1 MEEKKHFGVY
11 EVIEEIGRGG
21 ISIVYKAKHPTLG
34 KMVAIKVLSPYLS
47 KDTAFIERFHNE
59 AQILSSFR
67 HQNIVYVIDFAKEG
81 NQYYLVMD
89 LIDGYTVKQLLQR
102 TGALPSKIA
111 CNILKNV
118 CTALSYT
125 HRKGI
130 VHRDIKSSNIMVD
143 GNGKIMVTDFGLSK
157 ELNVDNL
164 QDAPNEMAGTL
175 AYISPEQLDPKLGHP
190 DTRTDIYSLGVVFY
204 EMVTGKL
211 PFDENSTPVN
221 LAYQH
226 LKTTPPPPSQMNKDL
241 LPKIDAMCLKMLEKK
256 QNNRYQSAED
266 LLKDIEELESI
277 LLYYRA
283 PEEKAEGSYFE
294 VVSDE
299 PEKPSNEIETLSE
312 KREEVPVSVHQE
324 EDVYVGKVLCHRYRI
339 GRLLLKRI
347 LSSLYEGIDIQ
358 NNHPVMIQIPNESRP
373 TFRARIEK
381 DILTMKKVDHP
392 GFVKFIEVVEEDG
405 SYYVIREHIDGFT
418 IKQLLKKQKFEIQ
431 QAIEIILQ
439 VLESLQYLHDRGI
452 IHRDLN
458 SDVIIVS
465 NQGQV
470 KIISLGFSRVED
482 ASSVSSGEFL
492 GVVQYTAPE
501 QITQSKSDIR
511 SDIYSIGILLFEMLT
526 GALPFDSPL
535 PVEVMD
541 MHLKKMPRLP
551 EEAQK
556 TIPLNLQ
563 RILLKALA
571 KSPEQ
576 RYQTTGEIIEELKN
590 FLSLQ
595 QENRIDMPNI
605 DYPAAAEADKIIK
618 GMTEL
623 SAHKTKDFNFTIKK
637 KSPAEGETK
646 KVDVKQ
652 MIEDGMNN
660 LSTSKPIAKSIPSTP
675 PMMETTSPTLSQQAK
690 RPPFASD
697 PKPPMTEPAS
707 FAETYSQDTL
717 LQKEEEKLSV
727 KQKRTN
733 LFWIPLVL
741 LVLAGF
747 LVVGWF
753 LWENKATWIQKSN
766 GIEVLSPTKPYQ
778 VKSFQENTFKVQT
791 RSKQVET
798 IKIETIDKGLNSKIQ
813 KLDQNLYMI
822 EFYPSIFLNKASL
835 PVSIIGL
842 NQKGKEVVKTPL
854 VLELNN
860 DTMVYLVIN
869 PAAKQIQRVDA
880 KGTISN
886 NLNAVPLYIQEEMFL
901 PIRNLI
907 TFFNGELSYDFTQE
921 KLTITGLNQHTY
933 QLYLFQDKYQ
943 IDDKVVQEK
952 TPYIEREDIGY
963 LPVKFLTEKMGF
975 FIETSRDSSGNE
987 VIMMAKVE

>member
-47 KDTAFIERFHNE
+47 NDAAFIERFHNE

-111 CNILKNV
+111 CNIMKNV

-157 ELNVDNL
+157 ELNVDSL
-164 QDAPNEMAGTL
+164 QEAPNEIAGTL
-175 AYISPEQLDPKLGHP
+175 AYISPEQLDPKFGHP
-190 DTRTDIYSLGVVFY
+190 DIRTDIYSLGVVFY

-211 PFDENSTPVN
+211 PFDENSAPVN

-226 LKTTPPPPSQMNKDL
+226 LKTTPPPPSKMNKDL
-241 LPKIDAMCLKMLEKK
+241 LPKIDTMCLKMLEKK

-266 LLKDIEELESI
+266 LLKDIEELEGI
-277 LLYYRA
+277 LLYYKA

-299 PEKPSNEIETLSE
+299 QEKPSNEIDTLSE
-312 KREEVPVSVHQE
+312 KREEVPVPVYQE
-324 EDVYVGKVLCHRYRI
+324 DDVYIGKVLRHRYRI
-339 GRLLLKRI
+339 DRLLLKRI
-347 LSSLYEGIDIQ
+347 LSSLYEGKDIQ

-405 SYYVIREHIDGFT
+405 SCYVIREHIDGFT
-418 IKQLLKKQKFEIQ
+418 IKQLLKKQKFDIQ
-431 QAIEIILQ
+431 QAIEIVLQ
-439 VLESLQYLHDRGI
+439 VLESLKYLHDQGI

-501 QITQSKSDIR
+501 QITQSKSDFR
-511 SDIYSIGILLFEMLT
+511 SDIYSVGILLFEMLT
-526 GALPFDSPL
+526 GTLPFDSPL

-563 RILLKALA
+563 RILLKTLA

-576 RYQTTGEIIEELKN
+576 RYQTTGEIIEELK
-590 FLSLQ
+590 S
-595 QENRIDMPNI
+595 
-605 DYPAAAEADKIIK
+605 
-618 GMTEL
+618 
-623 SAHKTKDFNFTIKK
+623 
-637 KSPAEGETK
+637 
-646 KVDVKQ
+646 
-652 MIEDGMNN
+652 
-660 LSTSKPIAKSIPSTP
+660 
-675 PMMETTSPTLSQQAK
+675 
-690 RPPFASD
+690 
-697 PKPPMTEPAS
+697 
-707 FAETYSQDTL
+707 
-717 LQKEEEKLSV
+717 
-727 KQKRTN
+727 
-733 LFWIPLVL
+733 
-741 LVLAGF
+741 
-747 LVVGWF
+747 
-753 LWENKATWIQKSN
+753 
-766 GIEVLSPTKPYQ
+766 
-778 VKSFQENTFKVQT
+778 
-791 RSKQVET
+791 
-798 IKIETIDKGLNSKIQ
+798 
-813 KLDQNLYMI
+813 
-822 EFYPSIFLNKASL
+822 
-835 PVSIIGL
+835 
-842 NQKGKEVVKTPL
+842 
-854 VLELNN
+854 
-860 DTMVYLVIN
+860 
-869 PAAKQIQRVDA
+869 
-880 KGTISN
+880 
-886 NLNAVPLYIQEEMFL
+886 
-901 PIRNLI
+901 
-907 TFFNGELSYDFTQE
+907 
-921 KLTITGLNQHTY
+921 
-933 QLYLFQDKYQ
+933 
-943 IDDKVVQEK
+943 
-952 TPYIEREDIGY
+952 
-963 LPVKFLTEKMGF
+963 
-975 FIETSRDSSGNE
+975 
-987 VIMMAKVE
+987 